1 MQSYLGSALF
11 DHFDMNQI
19 LEIFALCHLEKK
31 VLFVSA
37 NRDLISRVM
46 FTMRDILINETDFKY
61 QLSFIVCLSQNM
73 IDQVKDPFGGMIGVV
88 KDLMNKYA
96 EGVEN
101 ESIIVDIDF
110 GRIVSIDEYIAQR
123 ELDYLMSK
131 DM

>member
-1 MQSYLGSALF
+1 
-11 DHFDMNQI
+11 
-19 LEIFALCHLEKK
+19 
-31 VLFVSA
+31 
-37 NRDLISRVM
+37 
-46 FTMRDILINETDFKY
+46 MRDILINETDFKY

-123 ELDYLMSK
+123 ELDYLMSN
-131 DM
+131 DMQKQS

>member
-19 LEIFALCHLEKK
+19 LEIFALCLLEKK

-123 ELDYLMSK
+123 ELDYLMSN